1 MSKLGYET
9 KGNFQ
14 SRFFGELVNKYFEG
28 GNARESKNVAGDIA
42 GIIDGLSLAYDRA
55 EENDE
60 SRN

>member
-14 SRFFGELVNKYFEG
+14 EHFFGELMNKYFEG

-42 GIIDGLSLAYDRA
+42 GIIHGLSLAYDSA
-55 EENDE
+55 EEDSQE
-60 SRN
+60 